1 MSATDRL
8 IDPSQISETQ
18 NYRVYSLN
26 GGVKLESILDEATR
40 RK

>member
-8 IDPSQISETQ
+8 IDPNQVQETK

-26 GGVKLESILDEATR
+26 GGVKVEKIVDDQAIKR
-40 RK
+40 